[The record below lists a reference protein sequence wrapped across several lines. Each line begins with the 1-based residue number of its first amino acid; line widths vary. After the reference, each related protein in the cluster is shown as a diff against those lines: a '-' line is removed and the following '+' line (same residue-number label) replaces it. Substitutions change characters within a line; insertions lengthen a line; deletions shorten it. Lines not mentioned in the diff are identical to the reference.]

1 MIFKW
6 SLACRH
12 KRLLLRARAR
22 EAYFLAHS
30 KNACTSCH
38 ITGFETVREFPLRIV
53 VALKEGKGRSCSS
66 IELCCSLENVSIF
79 SLRTLPIH
87 LSLSKNKGK
96 TGSDQS
102 NGRDY
107 LEPLLWV
114 WLLRTGWLRNVKSP
128 VGENEWSIRPLTD
141 VTSVL
146 LSKAEFVHVKCLGN
160 YESNHPNFRTFICEI
175 LHYNYWN
182 NLLYNLNG
190 ILNWQLETYEYIMFA
205 CRRNPLWEL
214 ASLKRKFQN

>member
-1 MIFKW
+1 MMIFKW

-66 IELCCSLENVSIF
+66 IELCYGLEF
-79 SLRTLPIH
+79 
-87 LSLSKNKGK
+87 SLSKNKGK

-102 NGRDY
+102 NGRYY

-114 WLLRTGWLRNVKSP
+114 WLLRTGWLRNVKSS

-146 LSKAEFVHVKCLGN
+146 LSKAEFVHVKYVGAIMSQIIQIFAPL
-160 YESNHPNFRTFICEI
+160 FAKFFITITEI
-175 LHYNYWN
+175 
-182 NLLYNLNG
+182 
-190 ILNWQLETYEYIMFA
+190 TYYTT
-205 CRRNPLWEL
+205 
-214 ASLKRKFQN
+214 

>member
-1 MIFKW
+1 MSEPPEWWF
-6 SLACRH
+6 SNDHLH
-12 KRLLLRARAR
+12 VVTRLLLRARAR

-66 IELCCSLENVSIF
+66 VELCCSLENVSIF

-107 LEPLLWV
+107 LETTTSSLSLTSQD
-114 WLLRTGWLRNVKSP
+114 WLTK
-128 VGENEWSIRPLTD
+128 EC
-141 VTSVL
+141 
-146 LSKAEFVHVKCLGN
+146 K
-160 YESNHPNFRTFICEI
+160 
-175 LHYNYWN
+175 
-182 NLLYNLNG
+182 
-190 ILNWQLETYEYIMFA
+190 
-205 CRRNPLWEL
+205 L
-214 ASLKRKFQN
+214 ASRGKWMINQASYRCHISFAI

>member
-1 MIFKW
+1 MMIFKW

-66 IELCCSLENVSIF
+66 IELCYGLEKVSIF

-102 NGRDY
+102 NGRYY

-146 LSKAEFVHVKCLGN
+146 LSKAEFVHVKYVWAIMSQTIQIFAPL
-160 YESNHPNFRTFICEI
+160 FAKFFITITEI
-175 LHYNYWN
+175 
-182 NLLYNLNG
+182 
-190 ILNWQLETYEYIMFA
+190 TYYTT
-205 CRRNPLWEL
+205 
-214 ASLKRKFQN
+214 